1 LSDDELGALA
11 EEQAA
16 LRRVA
21 MLVAQGAPLDEV
33 IAAVT
38 DEVSRLLS
46 VVDVGLCR
54 YESDGSVEHA
64 IASGRERAETL
75 LGKWRKPE
83 GSSVS
88 ALVFDTGQPARIDRF
103 AHSSGPLRPLA
114 PEPEVGSAVGTP
126 IIVEGQLWG
135 VLGVYGRLNQ
145 VLPENSE
152 ERIAVFA
159 ELLGTAIAN
168 AGSRAELAQLAK
180 EQAALRRVATLVA
193 RGVPAEEVFTA
204 VADEV
209 ANVFGAQFAHLGRYE
224 ADESVSFVAVSGG
237 AGALPVGARM
247 KLGGDNV
254 TTTVASTARPAR
266 IDNYPDASGA
276 IAAAAEERGV
286 RLSVGT
292 PIIVEGRVWGVMVI
306 GSAREQS
313 LPSDTEAR
321 LVKFTDLLATAIANT
336 DSRTALTR
344 LLDEQ
349 AALRRVATLVA
360 RGTPPEE
367 VFAAVIEQI
376 GRLFSADM
384 ANLCRYE
391 PDNTVTFVA
400 TWGKG
405 NRRFKVGSRWPLGGQ
420 NLGTLI
426 LETGRPVRVD
436 SYAAASGPL
445 SITARD
451 TGLGSAVAS
460 PIIVEGRLWGM
471 IGAGSSSEK
480 PLPPDTEERMASFTE
495 LVAMAI
501 ANSES
506 RSELKASRARII
518 AATDETRRRIERD
531 LHDGA
536 QQQLVS
542 LMLEL
547 RAAEDV
553 QRSDAGDLEP
563 HFVRMGRGLDDV
575 MHEVREISQ
584 GIHPAIL
591 SKAGLGPALKMLA
604 RRSVV
609 PVELILRGER
619 RMPDQVEVAAYY
631 VASEALAN
639 SAKHSQASVVLI
651 ELEAQDTVLRLTI
664 GDDGVGGADPSQ
676 GSGLVG
682 LADRI
687 EALGGRL
694 NITSPASKG
703 TRLSVEIPVE
713 TEIST
718 ELP

>member
-1 LSDDELGALA
+1 
-11 EEQAA
+11 
-16 LRRVA
+16 
-21 MLVAQGAPLDEV
+21 M
-33 IAAVT
+33 
-38 DEVSRLLS
+38 
-46 VVDVGLCR
+46 VDG
-54 YESDGSVEHA
+54 E
-64 IASGRERAETL
+64 
-75 LGKWRKPE
+75 
-83 GSSVS
+83 
-88 ALVFDTGQPARIDRF
+88 
-103 AHSSGPLRPLA
+103 
-114 PEPEVGSAVGTP
+114 
-126 IIVEGQLWG
+126 LWG
-135 VLGVYGRLNQ
+135 VLGVYARSNQ
-145 VLPENSE
+145 VLPENTE
-152 ERIAVFA
+152 PRIAVFA

-168 AGSRAELAQLAK
+168 AGSRAELARLAQ

-209 ANVFGAQFAHLGRYE
+209 AKVFGAQFAHLGRYE
-224 ADESVSFVAVSGG
+224 ADELVNFVAVSGG
-237 AGALPVGARM
+237 VGALPVGARL

-254 TTTVASTARPAR
+254 TTIVASTARPAR
-266 IDNYPDASGA
+266 IDSYQDASGA
-276 IAAAAEERGV
+276 IGAAAEERGV

-292 PIIVEGRVWGVMVI
+292 PIIVEGRLWGVMVI
-306 GSAREQS
+306 GTNGEQS
-313 LPSDTEAR
+313 LPLDTEAR

-336 DSRTALTR
+336 DSRAVLTR
-344 LLDEQ
+344 LVDEQ

-360 RGTPPEE
+360 RGTPPGE

-391 PDNTVTFVA
+391 ADNTVTFVA

-405 NRRFKVGSRWPLGGQ
+405 DKRFKVGSRWPLGGE
-420 NLGTLI
+420 NLGTLV
-426 LETGRPVRVD
+426 LDTGRPVRID

-445 SITARD
+445 SVTARD

-495 LVAMAI
+495 LVAVAI

-547 RAAEDV
+547 RAAEAAP
-553 QRSDAGDLEP
+553 RSDVGQLES
-563 HFVRMGRGLDDV
+563 HFVRMERGLDDV

-604 RRSVV
+604 RRSAV
-609 PVELILRGER
+609 PVELDLRSER
-619 RMPDQVEVAAYY
+619 RLPDQVEVAAYY

-639 SAKHSQASVVLI
+639 ITKHSQASVVLI
-651 ELEAQDTVLRLTI
+651 KLEAQDTVLRLTI
-664 GDDGVGGADPSQ
+664 SDDGIGGADPTQ

-694 NITSPASKG
+694 NVTSPIGNG
-703 TRLSVEIPVE
+703 TRLSVEIPVGNQ
-713 TEIST
+713 IST

>member
-1 LSDDELGALA
+1 
-11 EEQAA
+11 
-16 LRRVA
+16 
-21 MLVAQGAPLDEV
+21 
-33 IAAVT
+33 
-38 DEVSRLLS
+38 
-46 VVDVGLCR
+46 
-54 YESDGSVEHA
+54 
-64 IASGRERAETL
+64 
-75 LGKWRKPE
+75 
-83 GSSVS
+83 
-88 ALVFDTGQPARIDRF
+88 
-103 AHSSGPLRPLA
+103 
-114 PEPEVGSAVGTP
+114 
-126 IIVEGQLWG
+126 
-135 VLGVYGRLNQ
+135 
-145 VLPENSE
+145 
-152 ERIAVFA
+152 
-159 ELLGTAIAN
+159 
-168 AGSRAELAQLAK
+168 
-180 EQAALRRVATLVA
+180 
-193 RGVPAEEVFTA
+193 
-204 VADEV
+204 
-209 ANVFGAQFAHLGRYE
+209 
-224 ADESVSFVAVSGG
+224 
-237 AGALPVGARM
+237 
-247 KLGGDNV
+247 
-254 TTTVASTARPAR
+254 
-266 IDNYPDASGA
+266 
-276 IAAAAEERGV
+276 
-286 RLSVGT
+286 
-292 PIIVEGRVWGVMVI
+292 
-306 GSAREQS
+306 
-313 LPSDTEAR
+313 
-321 LVKFTDLLATAIANT
+321 
-336 DSRTALTR
+336 
-344 LLDEQ
+344 
-349 AALRRVATLVA
+349 
-360 RGTPPEE
+360 
-367 VFAAVIEQI
+367 
-376 GRLFSADM
+376 
-384 ANLCRYE
+384 
-391 PDNTVTFVA
+391 
-400 TWGKG
+400 
-405 NRRFKVGSRWPLGGQ
+405 LGGQ

-445 SITARD
+445 SVTARD

-553 QRSDAGDLEP
+553 QRSDTGDLEP
-563 HFVRMGRGLDDV
+563 HFVRMERGLDDV
-575 MHEVREISQ
+575 LHEVREISQ
-584 GIHPAIL
+584 GLHPAIL

-604 RRSVV
+604 RRSAV
-609 PVELILRGER
+609 PVELDMRSER

-664 GDDGVGGADPSQ
+664 GDDGVGGADPTQ

-694 NITSPASKG
+694 NITSPAGNG

-713 TEIST
+713 NQIST